1 MIQCPECRKMIP
13 DDSAYCDQCG
23 KELKWCPQCKRP
35 KRGTECPLCGSVLV
49 PGRQYLGGGSG
60 VSGGSGASGVSGG
73 AAGGLGSSGDVSRG
87 GAPFGGASGVS
98 GGGGAASGGASGGL
112 GGASR
117 GGAPFGGASGGSG
130 GAAGGLGS
138 LGGAS
143 GGGSG
148 ISGGVSGGG
157 IVPTA
162 LVGNGWRLILQE
174 GPFGRTGGIWPELAS
189 CRYVS
194 GNHGRISKTAAGW
207 QVEDC
212 GSTNGTFVNGVRIQK
227 QILKRGDILR
237 IATLDFTID

>member
-60 VSGGSGASGVSGG
+60 VSGGSGASGVSG
-73 AAGGLGSSGDVSRG
+73 
-87 GAPFGGASGVS
+87 
-98 GGGGAASGGASGGL
+98 ASGGSGFS
-112 GGASR
+112 GA
-117 GGAPFGGASGGSG
+117 SG
-130 GAAGGLGS
+130 GAAGGLGGS
-138 LGGAS
+138 GGALRGGSGGSGLSGAS
-143 GGGSG
+143 GAS
-148 ISGGVSGGG
+148 GVSGGG

-212 GSTNGTFVNGVRIQK
+212 GSTNGTFVNGVRVQK
-227 QILKRGDILR
+227 QTLKRGDILR
-237 IATLDFTID
+237 IATLDFTLE

>member
-49 PGRQYLGGGSG
+49 PGRQYLGGSSG
-60 VSGGSGASGVSGG
+60 VSGGSGGAGFSGVSGASGVSGG
-73 AAGGLGSSGDVSRG
+73 AAGGLGSLGGASRG
-87 GAPFGGASGVS
+87 GSGGSGVS
-98 GGGGAASGGASGGL
+98 GGS

-117 GGAPFGGASGGSG
+117 GGAPFGGASGT
-130 GAAGGLGS
+130 
-138 LGGAS
+138 
-143 GGGSG
+143 
-148 ISGGVSGGG
+148 SGGG

-212 GSTNGTFVNGVRIQK
+212 GSTNGTFVNGVRVQK